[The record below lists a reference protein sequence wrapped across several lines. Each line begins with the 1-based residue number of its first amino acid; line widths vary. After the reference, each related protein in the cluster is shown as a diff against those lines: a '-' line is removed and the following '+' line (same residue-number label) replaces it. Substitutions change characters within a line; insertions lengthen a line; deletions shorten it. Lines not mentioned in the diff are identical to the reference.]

1 MNRVKNV
8 RMLLASVLLIASW
21 CGLALAQTF
30 PGKPVRIIVG
40 YAPGAGV
47 DVMVRLVADGLTQYW
62 GKAVVVDN
70 RPGASGI
77 ISMQELMKTKP
88 EGYDYVFGD
97 LGNMAINA
105 SYYRKLPYDPQ
116 KDLVP
121 VVDLFW
127 VPFIA
132 FVAKDAPY
140 KNLRDLVAAAKA
152 APGKYSY
159 ASTGTG
165 SPLFAAAELFKLRS
179 GVQMLQ
185 VPFKDMGQMLTMVA
199 TGEVT
204 LIVTS
209 MATVKPMV
217 ARLKPL
223 AIAARQRQPE
233 FGDIPTSQ
241 EAGGP
246 PDFEVKAWGA
256 VAALRGTPGPILD
269 KFRSDAIVVMQRPAL
284 REKAAALGFT
294 LSLGKT
300 SEEMSQFIRSEID
313 RYREVINATGA
324 RGD

>member
-1 MNRVKNV
+1 MPLKSAALAAAV
-8 RMLLASVLLIASW
+8 LLSTLCCDLAS
-21 CGLALAQTF
+21 AQAQSF
-30 PGKPVRIIVG
+30 PSKPVRIVVG

-62 GKAVVVDN
+62 GKSVVVDN

-77 ISMQELMKTKP
+77 ISIQEAMKSKP

-132 FVAKDAPY
+132 FVSKDAPY
-140 KNLRDLVAAAKA
+140 KNLQDLVAAAKT
-152 APGKYSY
+152 APGKLSY

-165 SPLFAAAELFKLRS
+165 SPLFAAAELFKLKS
-179 GVQMLQ
+179 GVDMLQ

-199 TGEVT
+199 TGEVA
-204 LIVTS
+204 LVVTS
-209 MATVKPMV
+209 VATVRPML

-223 AIAARQRQPE
+223 AIASRQRLPE
-233 FGDIPTSQ
+233 FPDIPTSQ
-241 EAGGP
+241 EAGGSP
-246 PDFEVKAWGA
+246 EFEVMAWGA
-256 VAALRGTPGPILD
+256 VAALRGTPKPILER
-269 KFRSDAIVVMQRPAL
+269 FRADAIRVMQRPEL
-284 REKAAALGFT
+284 REKASNLGFT

-300 SEEMSQFIRSEID
+300 SEEMSDFIRSEID